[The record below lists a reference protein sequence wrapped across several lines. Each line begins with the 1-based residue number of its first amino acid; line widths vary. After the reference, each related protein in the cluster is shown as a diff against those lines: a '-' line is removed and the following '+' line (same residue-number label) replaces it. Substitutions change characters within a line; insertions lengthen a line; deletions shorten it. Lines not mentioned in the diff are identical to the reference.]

1 MEICHRHFGSWCQKE
16 LIPAGC
22 VGLQAVHVLLKFR
35 QLCGPNHAITPDQK
49 RWTNLE
55 IPMLARVQI
64 EHELDQGA
72 LQSRSGASETDK
84 STATEFRCPFQV
96 EQLQPGS
103 DGNVIE
109 RISDFR
115 FLLPLPHHWV

>member
-1 MEICHRHFGSWCQKE
+1 
-16 LIPAGC
+16 
-22 VGLQAVHVLLKFR
+22 
-35 QLCGPNHAITPDQK
+35 
-49 RWTNLE
+49 
-55 IPMLARVQI
+55 MLARVQI

-115 FLLPLPHHWV
+115 FLISNFYAGANPRRMVFSATTRGSRN